1 MKKLRIK
8 DIAVALNISKST
20 VSKALSD
27 SYEISEETIKRVK
40 DYANKNG
47 YTYNYTAQNLTK
59 GKSNLIGVVVS
70 NISNTFFAEIL
81 EGILE
86 TLRFS
91 SYSMVVLESF
101 DNVEKELE
109 CIDILHRRGVD
120 GIIISPINHPA
131 IIGNLEHIKNIG
143 CRIIV
148 LDRIHNSLD
157 TFKIGVDN
165 FKTGFEGTTLLLN
178 QGCQKI
184 LLITDVTLGATE
196 VRLAGYKK
204 ALLAKGIDFD
214 SNYLLQCDQQDSQ
227 LIEKII
233 LSRLTFLVEKNLM
246 PDGIFTATNMM
257 SNMIVGILQK
267 PEFTDFRDM
276 HLMGYTNNPYV
287 GSFGMPMSVIRQP
300 TRKMGQLG
308 SAHLLE
314 LLKRKHSPHEE
325 YETIILDCE
334 IVR

>member
-1 MKKLRIK
+1 MKKLTLK
-8 DIAVALNISKST
+8 DIAKALNLSKST
-20 VSKALSD
+20 VSKALSN
-27 SYEISEETIKRVK
+27 SYEISEETTKRVK
-40 DYANKNG
+40 DYAKKNG

-59 GKSNLIGVVVS
+59 GNSNLIGVVVS
-70 NISNTFFAEIL
+70 NMSNTFFAEIL
-81 EGILE
+81 EGILA

-91 SYSMVVLESF
+91 PYSMVILESL

-109 CIDILHRRGVD
+109 CIEILRTRGVD

-131 IIGNLEHIKNIG
+131 IISSLEHMKNTG
-143 CRIIV
+143 CPVIV

-165 FKTGFEGTTLLLN
+165 FKTGFEGTTLLLD

-204 ALLAKGIDFD
+204 ALSSKGIDFD
-214 SNYLLQCDQQDSQ
+214 ANYLLQCDQQDPQ

-233 LSRLTFLVEKNLM
+233 LSRLTFLVKKNLM

-267 PEFTDFRDM
+267 PEFMNFRDM
-276 HLMGYTNNPYV
+276 LLMGYTNNPYV

-308 SAHLLE
+308 SAYLLD
-314 LLKRKHSPHEE
+314 LLKRSRPAHQE
-325 YETIILDCE
+325 YDTIILDCE
-334 IVR
+334 LVK